1 MIFYIGN
8 IIYYILNILFSM
20 KPLTERTI
28 FEQVPTGF
36 LMEKQGCLHF
46 QNKKPEQRHLTMFPP
61 RPENALL
68 WCESIWEERF
78 GKECH
83 MRRVNSNFL
92 ALEHIRQGSLYVRQ
106 NNTMFLAEKDDFFL
120 LRPDGDLEFLTGPH
134 GFCLK
139 HSLILS
145 GPLLDDILRHTGL
158 DGKNYLPYVNVKK
171 FESLLHLFKSRA
183 QEYRK
188 GILQELEQH
197 TYELILLLKN
207 LPQETV
213 PDTLSELTAFME
225 TNLHQPFVLRELAK
239 HYGCSVSHL
248 THLFHIHFQTTP
260 YRMLMQMRMRRAAS
274 LLLETDFSIKEIASK
289 IGYDNALNFSTE
301 FKKKHHV
308 SPREFRKKTLSQ

>member
-1 MIFYIGN
+1 
-8 IIYYILNILFSM
+8 M
-20 KPLTERTI
+20 KTLTDRTI
-28 FEQVPTGF
+28 FEQVPTKF
-36 LMEKQGCLHF
+36 LMEKQGCRFF
-46 QNKKPEQRHLTMFPP
+46 QNRKPERRHLIMFPP

-83 MRRVNSNFL
+83 MQRINSNFL

-106 NNTMFLAEKDDFFL
+106 NDNMFLAEKDDFFL
-120 LRPDGDLEFLTGPH
+120 LRPGGVLEFLTGPH
-134 GFCLK
+134 DFCLK
-139 HSLILS
+139 HSLILA
-145 GPLLDDILRHTGL
+145 GPLLDDILHHAGL
-158 DGKNYLPYVNVKK
+158 DDKNYLPHINIKK
-171 FESLLHLFKSRA
+171 FESLLHSFKSLA

-188 GILQELEQH
+188 GILQELEQR
-197 TYELILLLKN
+197 TYELILLLKGH
-207 LPQETV
+207 PEETV
-213 PDTLSELTAFME
+213 PYTLFELTAFME

-260 YRMLMQMRMRRAAS
+260 YKMLMQMRMRRAAN

-289 IGYDNALNFSTE
+289 VGYDNALNFSTE

-308 SPREFRKKTLSQ
+308 SPREFRKKTLSR